1 MANSWLIFWRFGATF
16 RSTSNG
22 GLSCPPAA
30 ASEPAAKTRLND
42 GSEQQRAHPTAP
54 HSRRN
59 QRIVHQLFDER
70 DRLSRAARRARW
82 TQASA
87 SSSSLRYERAW
98 TRSRSTLQKVGDS
111 RR

>member
-30 ASEPAAKTRLND
+30 ASEPAAKTRLNV
-42 GSEQQRAHPTAP
+42 GSQQQRAHPTAP

-82 TQASA
+82 TETRAPPR
-87 SSSSLRYERAW
+87 SLRDERAGS
-98 TRSRSTLQKVGDS
+98 RSRPPVQEISHCRG
-111 RR
+111 